1 MPPGDPYSELASLRI
16 ERKQP
21 KTTSGGRRLPWGW
34 IVVLAVLGGGG
45 YLAYPRARQLIEER
59 TLPEVPTA
67 MVVKSGGPTTVL
79 VGSGYVNAETD
90 VVIGVTTGGR
100 LMRRP
105 IRKGDRVRRGQ
116 LIAQLDDSELR
127 AQLDLAKAQLA
138 DSERTLKRA
147 EMLREM
153 KAGTEADFEKA
164 LSARD
169 IARANIAVLD
179 ARIKQMRVVA
189 PMDATVIETLAEPG
203 EILMPAAAG
212 QTVGKGSGIAKIA
225 DLRRTVVEVDVNESD
240 VSRIAIG
247 QRADITL
254 DSHAGRQFAGRVL
267 ELARQAD
274 KAKATVQAKVL
285 FEAPEAGVLPGM
297 SAKVQFRPKQ
307 AEKVEAPR
315 VVMPKKA
322 LLPGGN
328 AVFLVQSGKATRR
341 VVETR
346 DLPGAADLVEVVMG
360 VGEGDVVVTGEL
372 DRLTDGMTLPKKK

>member
-16 ERKQP
+16 ERKEP
-21 KTTSGGRRLPWGW
+21 RVTGGGRRIRWGW
-34 IVVLAVLGGGG
+34 LLVLGALGAGG
-45 YLAYPRARQLIEER
+45 YLAYPRARQAIDER
-59 TLPEVPTA
+59 TLPEIPTA
-67 MVVKSGGPTTVL
+67 MVVKTGGPTTVL

-105 IRKGDRVRRGQ
+105 IKKGDRVRRGQ
-116 LIAQLDDSELR
+116 VIAQLDDSELR

-138 DSERTLKRA
+138 EAERTLKRA

-153 KAGTEADFEKA
+153 KAGTEADYDKA
-164 LSARD
+164 MSTRD
-169 IARANIAVLD
+169 IARASIAVLD
-179 ARIKQMRVVA
+179 ARIKQMRVSS

-212 QTVGKGSGIAKIA
+212 QGVGKGSGIAKIA

-240 VSRIAIG
+240 VARVAIG
-247 QRADITL
+247 QRAEISL

-285 FEAPEAGVLPGM
+285 FEAPEAGILPGM

-307 AEKVEAPR
+307 PENAAAPR
-315 VVMPKKA
+315 VVLPRKA
-322 LLPGGN
+322 LLAGGN
-328 AVFLVQSGKATRR
+328 AVFLVQGGKVVRR

-346 DLPGAADLVEVVMG
+346 DLPGSADTVEVVMG
-360 VGEGDVVVTGEL
+360 VAEGDLVAAGEL
-372 DRLTDGMTLPKKK
+372 ERLTDGMTLPKKK